1 MVRIPSSVSSA
12 LIGMARIA
20 AALAVITIVS
30 GGLPGTSLAQAPRS
44 EVTIVHR
51 QPDPYGVPRP
61 FAGEEHVPLKTSLY
75 FELGLLP
82 DAAGDSVDSDSIE
95 VTIQT
100 GEAAP
105 VPLLTAGRKFTE
117 ASAAGKTFPGKGQAK
132 SPTLGVSIELARP
145 LASGTKHTVRVAARS
160 RSGGTLAAA
169 KNSWSFT
176 TEAAPATRPIEF
188 RVDLAASPVH
198 WHGGFFTG
206 FCKPSFTTSAANR
219 TETYRLMQEVQKTAP
234 RAWRW
239 QRDFWMTGL
248 DQEVSIVS
256 PQLPNIVRERET
268 RHITAIE
275 TAGDRTTLTVED
287 LPGHEQYGVAANRPL
302 ADDFHPGDE
311 ILVGDPANS
320 ARSRVVSVDEDR
332 KQVVVSKLELPAGQT
347 WKLDYAAPPR
357 KTEPATP
364 PGRFAIGGT
373 VLRKFQPV
381 GTPVYYWGRL
391 DAEWDL
397 AFQQFGHRLMPNFA
411 DAPGD
416 LAIDGRNWTT
426 AKDYAQ
432 LHEAT
437 CVITGHLLDRYG
449 PACLDFRWS
458 VFNEPDLG
466 AFFWRSDWNELQTF
480 YDYTVDGVL
489 KAFEEHGYD
498 SDKVVIGGLELAA
511 IFGPHLK
518 LKEFL
523 VHCSPTATGEGA
535 ILRNTAFADPRLD
548 GKRSHRTEKLC
559 RQHGGR
565 GTPCDFVSIHA
576 YNASEMMAR
585 KLIRAKELALEI
597 DSEYYKNLWINS
609 HESCPEWNLPPDP
622 ACGDSYL
629 GNGYFPTWCADVAT
643 RLLRRGSED
652 PRYARGDSI
661 LTFWPWP
668 NNGFQGG
675 NDCVRAVP
683 VDDDGDGRK
692 DREVT
697 IAMPILHFL
706 GLLSRMG
713 PDYWILPEQ
722 RRGGH
727 VVSGALSRNENEVL
741 ILLYSH
747 NGRDTQSRSEAVF
760 DATIEIGN
768 LGDGTWTVTEY
779 RFDKEHNS
787 YFELARSL
795 RDETAVAPTAE
806 QTRQIEAAVVALQGT
821 DIPGQIAALGVL
833 KTLGT
838 RAAPAFQE
846 IAQLS
851 LKATDPALQTAA
863 REAVA
868 AVWRS
873 PAYPGHLVRQVEEAS
888 HLQETGR
895 QTIEADSRR
904 GASLRATIAANGASI
919 LVLRKGAST
928 AAPDGTK

>member
-1 MVRIPSSVSSA
+1 MTRVTTVSASRP
-12 LIGMARIA
+12 LDLAR
-20 AALAVITIVS
+20 AALLVGVIVS
-30 GGLPGTSLAQAPRS
+30 FGAGRPTGVLAQTPS
-44 EVTIVHR
+44 TEVTLVTRH
-51 QPDPYGVPRP
+51 PDPYGVPRP
-61 FAGEEHVPLKTSLY
+61 AAGEQHVPLKTSLY
-75 FELGLLP
+75 FELGTLP
-82 DAAGDSVDSDSIE
+82 DTPGDSVDPDSVE
-95 VTIQT
+95 VAIQA
-100 GEAAP
+100 GESPP
-105 VPLLTAGRKFTE
+105 VPILTRGRTFTE
-117 ASAAGKTFPGKGQAK
+117 AGTGKTFPGKGQAK
-132 SPTLGVSIELARP
+132 SPTLGVSIELSKP
-145 LASGTKHTVRVAARS
+145 LAPLTRYSVRVQARS
-160 RSGGTLAAA
+160 RSGGRLPAA
-169 KNSWSFT
+169 KSSWSFT
-176 TEAAPATRPIEF
+176 TEAAAAADPVEF
-188 RVDLAASPVH
+188 RVDLSAAPVH
-198 WHGGFFTG
+198 WEGGFFTG

-219 TETYRLMQEVQKTAP
+219 TETYRLMAEVQKSAP

-256 PQLPNIVRERET
+256 PQLPNVVRERET
-268 RHITAIE
+268 RHITAIDTE
-275 TAGDRTTLTVED
+275 GDRTTLTVED
-287 LPGHEQYGVAANRPL
+287 LFGHEQYGVPANRPL
-302 ADDFHPGDE
+302 ADDFHAGDE
-311 ILVGDPANS
+311 ILVGDPASS
-320 ARSRVVSVDEDR
+320 ARSRVLSVDEDR
-332 KQVVVSKLELPAGQT
+332 KQVVVSRLELPAGQT
-347 WKLDYAAPPR
+347 WKLDYAAPP

-397 AFQQFGHRLMPNFA
+397 AFKQFGHRLMPNFA

-432 LHEAT
+432 LHEVT
-437 CVITGHLLDRYG
+437 RTITGHLLDRYG

-466 AFFWRSDWNELQTF
+466 PFFWRSDWNELQTF

-535 ILRNTAFADPRLD
+535 ILHNAAFADSRLD

-559 RQHGGR
+559 RQHNGR

-576 YNASEMMAR
+576 YNASEMMAQ
-585 KLIRAKELALEI
+585 KLIRAKELALEV
-597 DSEYYKNLWINS
+597 DPEYYKDLWVNS

-643 RLLRRGSED
+643 RLLRRGAED

-722 RRGGH
+722 RIGGH
-727 VVSGALSRNENEVL
+727 VVSGGLSRNGDEVL
-741 ILLYSH
+741 VLLYSH
-747 NGRDTQSRSEAVF
+747 NGRDTQSRSEAAF
-760 DATIEIGN
+760 EATLEIGG
-768 LGDGTWTVTEY
+768 LEEGTWTATGY

-795 RDETAVAPTAE
+795 RDGTAVAPTAE
-806 QTRQIEAAVVALQGT
+806 QTRQIEAAVAALQGT

-833 KTLGT
+833 KSLGT
-838 RAAPAFQE
+838 RAASALQE
-846 IAQLS
+846 MAQLS
-851 LKATDPALQTAA
+851 LKATDPGLQTAA

-868 AVWRS
+868 AVWQS

-888 HLQETGR
+888 RLKATDGQAIHAKSGR
-895 QTIEADSRR
+895 ST
-904 GASLRATIAANGASI
+904 SLKTTIAANGASI
-919 LVLRKGAST
+919 LVLRKGASA